1 MYKER
6 MLGYYPPVIQTIYEF
21 KAIVESEA
29 PEFEALHNEVGNI
42 TNDAWL
48 NTMSLNR
55 IIQWENILGIK
66 PVAGSSE
73 SDRREVIIARIRGQ
87 GKLNTAL
94 INSIVKAFT
103 GGTAECY
110 VVDSVLHVEITPP
123 PNSKTFIFDNVV
135 QELSKKIPAH
145 IGLFVERAYDTWLDV
160 EERNENWKEVM
171 ICYET
176 WNDVLYNNR
185 RPINQL
191 GVTTLENFYLA

>member
-29 PEFEALHNEVGNI
+29 PEFEELHNEVGNI

-66 PVAGSSE
+66 PVAGSRE

-87 GKLNTAL
+87 GKLNTEL
-94 INSIVKAFT
+94 INSIVKTFT
-103 GGTAECY
+103 GGTAHAH
-110 VVDSVLHVEITPP
+110 VKDSTLYVEITPP
-123 PNSKTFIFDNVV
+123 PDDKSFIFTNVE
-135 QELSKKIPAH
+135 QEIAKKVPAH
-145 IGLFVERAYDTWLDV
+145 LNYIVTRNYLEWGEIKEGYSTWQDVCDSFGNWNNVLLDI
-160 EERNENWKEVM
+160 K
-171 ICYET
+171 
-176 WNDVLYNNR
+176 
-185 RPINQL
+185 
-191 GVTTLENFYLA
+191 TT